1 MKKEYIII
9 GILLLAVAGYFYWQ
23 HTKKKPNPDT
33 TGASGQ

>member
-23 HTKKKPNPDT
+23 HTKKKPNPD
-33 TGASGQ
+33 SSKDSVQ